1 MDRTINYQI
10 TEEADGLRI
19 EQFLRHQGYSYQN
32 STQLKKMPESILKNG
47 VWEYMRS
54 LPVSYTHLDVYK
66 RQVFIFLKCFV
77 YYSDHILQVFA
88 TI

>member
-32 STQLKKMPESILKNG
+32 ITQLKCFPAS
-47 VWEYMRS
+47 
-54 LPVSYTHLDVYK
+54 
-66 RQVFIFLKCFV
+66 FL
-77 YYSDHILQVFA
+77 
-88 TI
+88 TE

>member
-32 STQLKKMPESILKNG
+32 ITQLKKMPESILKK
-47 VWEYMRS
+47 RS
-54 LPVSYTHLDVYK
+54 LGIYAFTTCYWRSSHST
-66 RQVFIFLKCFV
+66 
-77 YYSDHILQVFA
+77 YSGK
-88 TI
+88 